1 MILIF
6 GRKYDVITLGSATID
21 NFIIIK
27 QKYKSIKPGD
37 KIISE
42 GSFIETGGG
51 AANAAISISNMGL
64 KSKIITKM
72 GSDHNSILIRHNLK
86 QHKIDFDKNILD
98 GFATPFSVVLV
109 SEKDEDRVV
118 FTYKGPKT
126 NVLYKDINFKKLSTS
141 WLYISNLMGLD
152 DDSKTAEK
160 LINYAKKQNIK
171 IFLNPSVYLV
181 KERKNILHKLLRS
194 TNILILNKEEA
205 SFIVGKKLNAH
216 ELLIKLKSL
225 GPEIV
230 AITDGPNAIHAIDS
244 KCTYK
249 LEPYKVKIVSTLGAG
264 DAFSSGF
271 LASYIK
277 NKSIES
283 SLRIGAANS
292 ASVLQHY
299 GATIGLLTY
308 KQALEFV
315 KNHHSKL
322 EEHCK
327 SKW

>member
-1 MILIF
+1 VILIF

-21 NFIIIK
+21 NFIIIN

-64 KSKIITKM
+64 KSKIITKI
-72 GSDHNSILIRHNLK
+72 GSDHNSVLIRHNLK
-86 QHKIDFDKNILD
+86 EHKVDFDKNVIE

-126 NVLYKDINFKKLSTS
+126 NVLYKDVNLKNISTY
-141 WLYISNLMGLD
+141 WLYISSLMGLD
-152 DDSKTAEK
+152 DSHKTAER
-160 LINYAKKQNIK
+160 LIDFTKKQNIK
-171 IFLNPSVYLV
+171 IFLNPSVYLI
-181 KERKNILHKLLRS
+181 KERKNILHKLLHS
-194 TNILILNKEEA
+194 TKILILNKEEA

-216 ELLIKLKSL
+216 ELLINLKSL

-230 AITDGPNAIHAIDS
+230 VITDGPNAINAIDS

-249 LEPYKVKIVSTLGAG
+249 LEPYNVNIISTLGAG

-271 LASYIK
+271 LSGYIK
-277 NKSIES
+277 NKNIES

-315 KNHHSKL
+315 KNHRSKL
-322 EEHCK
+322 EEHCNQ
-327 SKW
+327 KW